1 MLAKGAQAWAEAT
14 AEGRKAGLVTTLELA
29 FTAQSITHLNEQ
41 PGTMVRMRQLNLEF
55 GELTNVTYAQ
65 TIDHRGRGVT

>member
-1 MLAKGAQAWAEAT
+1 MLAKGAQAWSEAT

-41 PGTMVRMRQLNLEF
+41 PGTMVSSLACSCSGLYIDLLICNF
-55 GELTNVTYAQ
+55 GNMYA
-65 TIDHRGRGVT
+65 

>member
-29 FTAQSITHLNEQ
+29 FTAQSVAHLDEQ
-41 PGTMVRMRQLNLEF
+41 PGTMVS
-55 GELTNVTYAQ
+55 TNV
-65 TIDHRGRGVT
+65 GL